1 MSVILDKFKKYT
13 FQEWFALIIGV
24 IIWTVQTY
32 RYITNTLSDSV
43 LELGVFA
50 IGGMLLFQPLMIL
63 NLIRKARGIETK

>member
-43 LELGVFA
+43 FELGVFA